1 MAIYPLKSVL
11 PLAQT
16 ASTKLLKV
24 ARDNQS
30 VFKKDANFFWMR
42 NFARFEVIRDWATRD
57 NGSAKPFIQ
66 NSSSDC
72 VDVGDS
78 LEVVRQRFQEDGY
91 YEGLRLMPDAL
102 KSLLNFAYSHP
113 CYADRKPELQFNVNQ
128 LQAFEAK
135 LGRSIKLAGYMD
147 AHETCE
153 VFQKLKRDPMILAIA
168 ASYLGREP
176 KYHRGEIA
184 WSFPSSNP
192 TEAEKLAAAQ
202 VMHCDI
208 NDYKTVKFFFYLTDV
223 DSGAGPH
230 VYLRGSHK
238 NRKPMHQLL
247 GQRVASIPDETLVA
261 TYGEDNER
269 MVCGE
274 AGFGFV
280 GDPYT
285 FHKGST
291 PTEKPRLLLQLEFGV
306 NKYKTWYF
314 DSNPS

>member
-1 MAIYPLKSVL
+1 MKMLKI
-11 PLAQT
+11 A
-16 ASTKLLKV
+16 K
-24 ARDNQS
+24 DNQA
-30 VFKKDANFFWMR
+30 VLKKDASFFWMR
-42 NFARFEVIRDWATRD
+42 NFARFEVVRNWATRD
-57 NGSAKPFIQ
+57 NGSAQAFLENP
-66 NSSSDC
+66 SSDC
-72 VDVGDS
+72 IYTDDS
-78 LEVVRQRFQEDGY
+78 LDAVREQFQQDGY
-91 YEGLRLMPDAL
+91 YEGLRLSSDAL
-102 KSLLNFAYSHP
+102 KSLLNFTYTHP
-113 CYADRKPELQFNVNQ
+113 CYADRNLSLKFHVNQ
-128 LQAFEAK
+128 RQEFEAE
-135 LGRSIKLAGYMD
+135 LGRTIKLAGYMD

-153 VFQKLKRDPMILAIA
+153 VFQKLKRDPLILAIA

-184 WSFPSSNP
+184 WSFPCSNP

-223 DSGAGPH
+223 DPGAGPH

-247 GQRVASIPDETLVA
+247 GQRVASIPDDTLVA
-261 TYGEDNER
+261 TYGDDNVQ

-280 GDPYT
+280 GDPYS
-285 FHKGST
+285 FHKGTT
-291 PTEKPRLLLQLEFGV
+291 PTDKPRLLLQLEFGV

-314 DSNPS
+314 NSSPS